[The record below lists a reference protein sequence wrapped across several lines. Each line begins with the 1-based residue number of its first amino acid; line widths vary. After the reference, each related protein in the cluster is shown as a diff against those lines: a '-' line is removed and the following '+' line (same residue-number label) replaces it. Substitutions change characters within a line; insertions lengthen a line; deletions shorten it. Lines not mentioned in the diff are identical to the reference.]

1 MIVTGLQLALLGGLM
16 EAAGVVLL
24 VSRLVPARPD
34 LADALDRLSPDAG
47 RPAPGVEVE
56 GSSAAER
63 LGRWG
68 MRLFPE
74 VVWGQAPVQ
83 QLALLRISTVRFYG
97 EKLLFGMLGLVVV
110 PLLSVLM
117 AVLGWRL
124 PVVLPVVATVGLAVG
139 MFFLPDYNVR
149 DDAKR
154 ARTEFARALGAY
166 ADLVALE
173 RNAGS
178 GPRQALEVAA
188 AVGDSWVFRRLRE
201 ELAFSSWSGEQ
212 PWQALRRLS
221 QELGVT
227 ELGDLADIVR
237 LSGEEGAQIYG
248 QLRAR
253 SAAMRAAMLNDE
265 VAYANAVGEKLSIP
279 MSILGVIFLM
289 ILVAPALMRVMGG

>member
-1 MIVTGLQLALLGGLM
+1 MSPTGLQLALLGGVLM
-16 EAAGVVLL
+16 AAGLVLL
-24 VSRLVPARPD
+24 VSRLAPARPD
-34 LADALDRLSPDAG
+34 LADALDRLSPDPH
-47 RPAPGVEVE
+47 RPQAPVGVEGV
-56 GSSAAER
+56 SAADR
-63 LGRWG
+63 VGRWG
-68 MRLFPE
+68 VRLFPAL
-74 VVWGQAPVQ
+74 VWGRAPVQ

-97 EKLLFGMLGLVVV
+97 EKLLFALIGLVMV
-110 PLLSVLM
+110 PVLSVLL

-124 PVVLPVVATVGLAVG
+124 PIAVPVLVTVGLAVG

-188 AVGDSWVFRRLRE
+188 AVGDSWVFRRIRE

-212 PWQALRRLS
+212 PWQALRRVS
-221 QELGVT
+221 QELGVP

-237 LSGEEGAQIYG
+237 LSGEEGAQIYS

-253 SAAMRAAMLNDE
+253 SASTRAAMLTDE
-265 VAYANAVGEKLSIP
+265 VTYANTVGEKLSIP
-279 MSILGVIFLM
+279 MSILGVIFLV
-289 ILVAPALMRVMGG
+289 ILVAPALLRVLSG

>member
-1 MIVTGLQLALLGGLM
+1 MRTTGLQLALLGGLM
-16 EAAGVVLL
+16 VTAGLVLL
-24 VSRLVPARPD
+24 VSRLAPARPD
-34 LADALDRLSPDAG
+34 LADALDRLSPEAT
-47 RPAPGVEVE
+47 RPSGVEME
-56 GSSAAER
+56 GSSSAER

-68 MRLFPE
+68 MRMFPIA
-74 VVWGQAPVQ
+74 VWGQPPAQ

-97 EKLLFGMLGLVVV
+97 EKLLFGMLGLLVV
-110 PLLSVLM
+110 PLLATLM

-139 MFFLPDYNVR
+139 MFFLTDYNVR

-154 ARTEFARALGAY
+154 ARTELARALGGY

-221 QELGVT
+221 QELGVP

-253 SAAMRAAMLNDE
+253 SAAMRGSMLNDE
-265 VAYANAVGEKLSIP
+265 VAYANAVGGELSIP
-279 MSILGVIFLM
+279 ISLLGVRFLV
-289 ILVAPALMRVMGG
+289 IVIAPALMRVMGG

>member
-1 MIVTGLQLALLGGLM
+1 MMTTGLQLALLGGLLIT
-16 EAAGVVLL
+16 AGLVLL
-24 VSRLVPARPD
+24 ASRLAPARPD
-34 LADALDRLSPDAG
+34 LADALDRLSPEAT
-47 RPAPGVEVE
+47 RPSGVEME
-56 GSSAAER
+56 GSSSAER

-68 MRLFPE
+68 MRMFPIA
-74 VVWGQAPVQ
+74 VWGQPPAQ

-110 PLLSVLM
+110 PLLATLL

-124 PVVLPVVATVGLAVG
+124 PVVLPVVATIGLAVG

-149 DDAKR
+149 DDAKQ

-201 ELAFSSWSGEQ
+201 ELAFSNWSGEQ

-221 QELGVT
+221 QELGVP

-279 MSILGVIFLM
+279 MSLLGVIFLV
-289 ILVAPALMRVMGG
+289 ILIAPALMRVMGG

>member
-1 MIVTGLQLALLGGLM
+1 MMTTGLQLALLGGLLIT
-16 EAAGVVLL
+16 AGLVLL
-24 VSRLVPARPD
+24 ASRLAPARPD
-34 LADALDRLSPDAG
+34 LADALDRLSPEAT
-47 RPAPGVEVE
+47 RPSGVEME
-56 GSSAAER
+56 GSSSAER

-68 MRLFPE
+68 MRLFPIA
-74 VVWGQAPVQ
+74 VWGQPPAQ

-110 PLLSVLM
+110 PLLATLL

-124 PVVLPVVATVGLAVG
+124 PVVLPVVATIGLAVG

-201 ELAFSSWSGEQ
+201 ELAFSNWSGEQ

-221 QELGVT
+221 QELGVP

-279 MSILGVIFLM
+279 MSLLGVIFLV
-289 ILVAPALMRVMGG
+289 ILIAPALMRVMGG

>member
-1 MIVTGLQLALLGGLM
+1 M
-16 EAAGVVLL
+16 AAGLVLL
-24 VSRLVPARPD
+24 VSRLAPARPD
-34 LADALDRLSPDAG
+34 LADALDRLSPDPH
-47 RPAPGVEVE
+47 RPQAPVGVEGV
-56 GSSAAER
+56 SAADR
-63 LGRWG
+63 VGRWG
-68 MRLFPE
+68 VRLFPAL
-74 VVWGQAPVQ
+74 VWGRAPVQ

-97 EKLLFGMLGLVVV
+97 EKLLFALIGLVMV
-110 PLLSVLM
+110 PVLSVLL

-124 PVVLPVVATVGLAVG
+124 PIAVPVLVTVGLAVG

-188 AVGDSWVFRRLRE
+188 AVGDSWVFRRIRE

-212 PWQALRRLS
+212 PWQALRRMS
-221 QELGVT
+221 EELGVP

-237 LSGEEGAQIYG
+237 LSGEEGAQIYS

-253 SAAMRAAMLNDE
+253 SASMRAAMLTDE
-265 VAYANAVGEKLSIP
+265 VTYANTVGEKLSIP
-279 MSILGVIFLM
+279 MSILGVIFLV
-289 ILVAPALMRVMGG
+289 ILVAPALLRVLSG

>member
-1 MIVTGLQLALLGGLM
+1 MMTTGLQLALLGGLM
-16 EAAGVVLL
+16 VTAGLVLL
-24 VSRLVPARPD
+24 LSRLAPARPD
-34 LADALDRLSPDAG
+34 LADALDRLSPEAT
-47 RPAPGVEVE
+47 RPSGVDME
-56 GSSAAER
+56 GSSSAER

-68 MRLFPE
+68 MRLFPIA
-74 VVWGQAPVQ
+74 VWGQPPAQ

-110 PLLSVLM
+110 PLLATLL

-124 PVVLPVVATVGLAVG
+124 PVVLPVVATIGLAVG

-149 DDAKR
+149 DDAKQ

-201 ELAFSSWSGEQ
+201 ELAFSNWSGEQ

-221 QELGVT
+221 QELGVP

-279 MSILGVIFLM
+279 MSLLGVIFLV
-289 ILVAPALMRVMGG
+289 ILIAPALMRVMGG

>member
-16 EAAGVVLL
+16 VAAGLVLL

-68 MRLFPE
+68 MRLFPV

-110 PLLSVLM
+110 PLLSVLVT
-117 AVLGWRL
+117 VLGWRL
-124 PVVLPVVATVGLAVG
+124 PLVLPVVVTVGLAVA

-154 ARTEFARALGAY
+154 ARTEFARALGGY

-201 ELAFSSWSGEQ
+201 ELAFSNWSGEQ

-221 QELGVT
+221 QELGVP

-279 MSILGVIFLM
+279 MSLLGVIFLV
-289 ILVAPALMRVMGG
+289 ILIAPALLRVMGG

>member
-1 MIVTGLQLALLGGLM
+1 MMTTGLQLALLGGLLIT
-16 EAAGVVLL
+16 AGLVLL
-24 VSRLVPARPD
+24 ASRLAPARPD
-34 LADALDRLSPDAG
+34 LADALDRLSPEAT
-47 RPAPGVEVE
+47 RPSGVEME
-56 GSSAAER
+56 GSSSAER

-68 MRLFPE
+68 MRLFPIA
-74 VVWGQAPVQ
+74 VWGQPPAQ

-110 PLLSVLM
+110 PLLATLL

-124 PVVLPVVATVGLAVG
+124 PVVLPVVATIGLAVG

-149 DDAKR
+149 DDAKQ

-221 QELGVT
+221 QELGVP

-265 VAYANAVGEKLSIP
+265 VAFANAVGEKLSIP
-279 MSILGVIFLM
+279 MSLLGVIFLV
-289 ILVAPALMRVMGG
+289 ILIAPALMRVMGG

>member
-1 MIVTGLQLALLGGLM
+1 MMTTGLQLALLGGLLIT
-16 EAAGVVLL
+16 AGLVLL
-24 VSRLVPARPD
+24 ASRLAPARPD
-34 LADALDRLSPDAG
+34 LADALDRLSPEAT
-47 RPAPGVEVE
+47 RPSGVEME
-56 GSSAAER
+56 GSSSAER

-68 MRLFPE
+68 MRLFPIA
-74 VVWGQAPVQ
+74 VWGQPPAQ

-110 PLLSVLM
+110 PLLATLL

-124 PVVLPVVATVGLAVG
+124 PVVLPVVATIGLAVG

-149 DDAKR
+149 DDAKQ

-201 ELAFSSWSGEQ
+201 ELAFSNWSGEQ

-221 QELGVT
+221 QELGVP

-279 MSILGVIFLM
+279 MSLLGVIFLV
-289 ILVAPALMRVMGG
+289 ILIAPALMRVMGG

>member
-1 MIVTGLQLALLGGLM
+1 MMTTGLQLALLGGLM
-16 EAAGVVLL
+16 VTAGLVLL
-24 VSRLVPARPD
+24 VSRLAPARPD
-34 LADALDRLSPDAG
+34 LADALDRLSPEAT
-47 RPAPGVEVE
+47 RPSGVEME
-56 GSSAAER
+56 GSSSAER

-68 MRLFPE
+68 MRLFPIA
-74 VVWGQAPVQ
+74 VWGQPPAQ

-110 PLLSVLM
+110 PLLATLL

-124 PVVLPVVATVGLAVG
+124 PVVLPVVATIGLAVG

-149 DDAKR
+149 DDAKQ

-221 QELGVT
+221 QELGVP

-265 VAYANAVGEKLSIP
+265 VAHANAVGEKLSIP
-279 MSILGVIFLM
+279 MSLLGVIFLV
-289 ILVAPALMRVMGG
+289 ILIAPALLRVMGG

>member
-1 MIVTGLQLALLGGLM
+1 MMTTGLQLALLGGLM
-16 EAAGVVLL
+16 VTAGLVLL
-24 VSRLVPARPD
+24 VSRLAPARPD
-34 LADALDRLSPDAG
+34 LADALDRLSPEAT
-47 RPAPGVEVE
+47 RPSGVEME
-56 GSSAAER
+56 GSSSAER

-68 MRLFPE
+68 MRLFPIA
-74 VVWGQAPVQ
+74 VWGQPPAQ

-110 PLLSVLM
+110 PLLATLL

-124 PVVLPVVATVGLAVG
+124 PVVLPVVATIGLAVG

-149 DDAKR
+149 DDAKQ

-201 ELAFSSWSGEQ
+201 ELAFSNWSGEQ

-221 QELGVT
+221 QELGVP

-279 MSILGVIFLM
+279 MSLLGVIFLV
-289 ILVAPALMRVMGG
+289 ILIAPALLRVMGG

>member
-1 MIVTGLQLALLGGLM
+1 MITTGLQLALLGGVLVS
-16 EAAGVVLL
+16 AGLVML

-34 LADALDRLSPDAG
+34 LADALDRLSPDAA
-47 RPAPGVEVE
+47 RLPVLVETG
-56 GSSAAER
+56 GSSLAER

-68 MRLFPE
+68 MRLLPT
-74 VVWGQAPVQ
+74 VVWGRGPVQ
-83 QLALLRISTVRFYG
+83 RLALLRISRVRFYG
-97 EKLLFGMLGLVVV
+97 EKLLFALVGLVAV
-110 PLLSVLM
+110 PLLSALLS
-117 AVLGWRL
+117 VLGWRL
-124 PVVLPVVATVGLAVG
+124 PVVLPVVATLGLAVA
-139 MFFLPDYNVR
+139 MFFLPDYNLR
-149 DDAKR
+149 DDATR

-173 RNAGS
+173 RYAGS
-178 GPRQALEVAA
+178 GPRQALGVAA

-221 QELGVT
+221 LELGVP

-253 SAAMRAAMLNDE
+253 SAAMRTAMLNDE

-279 MSILGVIFLM
+279 MSILGVIFLV
-289 ILVAPALMRVMGG
+289 ILIAPALLRVMGG